1 MINFLILILS
11 VENLKSLDKLCEYS
25 VNVIIMNTI
34 LLYYTINSIIYS
46 LKKVNSI
53 KIITIQF
60 R

>member
-11 VENLKSLDKLCEYS
+11 AENLKSLEKLCEYP

-34 LLYYTINSIIYS
+34 LLYYTINRIIYS
-46 LKKVNSI
+46 LTKVNSI
-53 KIITIQF
+53 KMIIIQL

>member
-11 VENLKSLDKLCEYS
+11 AENLKSLDKLCELP

-34 LLYYTINSIIYS
+34 LLYYTTNGIIYS
-46 LKKVNSI
+46 LTKVNSI
-53 KIITIQF
+53 TIIIIWF